1 MAEPAGPSV
10 LVVLSSNARR
20 GAEIEGHRLSQELT
34 DAGVSARAVALA
46 PGSGEGA
53 RLDVPVLG
61 ARPLSWRTLRAL
73 RREARAVDVV
83 LAYGSTT
90 LPACA
95 LGLVGSRRPFVYRSI
110 GDPAQWLRGRWH
122 RERTGILMRRA
133 AIVVPLWDEAAA
145 SIQQL
150 YRLPASQIAVI
161 PNARSVDEFRP
172 PTSDERSAA
181 RKSFGVDDDE
191 ILAVVVGA
199 LSKEKRVDLAIRAVA
214 ELESVRLLVVGEGDC
229 RTQLEKLG
237 SEVLGERVAFT
248 GTLTDV
254 RPVYAAADVLVLPSR
269 TEGMPG
275 VVVEAGLMGV
285 PAAACDVGAMRWLMK
300 HGVSGT
306 LVSVDA
312 EPPELAAAI
321 TTALFASE
329 PVQTLETS
337 CSWAAAVA
345 GWRQVIDKC
354 AIRRSRDR

>member
-1 MAEPAGPSV
+1 MSEPAAPRV
-10 LVVLSSNARR
+10 LVVLSSSARR
-20 GAEIEGHRLSQELT
+20 GAEIEGLRLSQELT
-34 DAGVSARAVALA
+34 VAGVNARAVALA
-46 PGSGEGA
+46 PGSGDGA

-61 ARPLSWRTLRAL
+61 SRPLSWRTLRAL
-73 RREARAVDVV
+73 RREARMVDVV

-122 RERTGILMRRA
+122 RERTGFLMRRA
-133 AIVVPLWDEAAA
+133 AMVVPLWDEAAA

-150 YRLPASQIAVI
+150 YRVPPSRVAVI

-172 PTSDERSAA
+172 PTSDERTAA
-181 RKSFGVDDDE
+181 RERFGVDDDE

-214 ELESVRLLVVGEGDC
+214 ELEGVRLLVVGEGVC
-229 RTQLEKLG
+229 RARLEKMG
-237 SEVLGERVAFT
+237 SEALGERVAFT
-248 GTLTDV
+248 GTLAEV

-285 PAAACDVGAMRWLMK
+285 PAAACDVGAMRWLMQ
-300 HGVSGT
+300 HGVRGT
-306 LVSVDA
+306 LVPVDA

-321 TTALFASE
+321 TTARYAPM
-329 PVQTLETS
+329 PVGTLETS
-337 CSWAAAVA
+337 CSWAAAVVA
-345 GWRQVIDKC
+345 WREVIDEV
-354 AIRRSRDR
+354 SRP

>member
-1 MAEPAGPSV
+1 MSEPAAPRV
-10 LVVLSSNARR
+10 LVVLSSSARR
-20 GAEIEGHRLSQELT
+20 GAEIEGLRLSQELT
-34 DAGVSARAVALA
+34 AAGVNARAVALA
-46 PGSGEGA
+46 PGSGDGA
-53 RLDVPVLG
+53 RLDVPALG
-61 ARPLSWRTLRAL
+61 SRPLSWRTLRAL

-95 LGLVGSRRPFVYRSI
+95 LGLVGSSRRFVYRSI

-122 RERTGILMRRA
+122 RERTGFLMRRA
-133 AIVVPLWDEAAA
+133 AMVVPLWDEAAA

-150 YRLPASQIAVI
+150 YRVPPSVVAVI

-172 PTSDERSAA
+172 PTSDERTAA
-181 RKSFGVDDDE
+181 RERFGVDDDE
-191 ILAVVVGA
+191 VLAVVVGS

-214 ELESVRLLVVGEGDC
+214 ELEGVRLLVVGEGDC

-237 SEVLGERVAFT
+237 SEVLGERVEFT
-248 GTLTDV
+248 GTLADV

-285 PAAACDVGAMRWLMK
+285 PAAACDVGAMRWLMQ
-300 HGVSGT
+300 HGVKGT
-306 LVSVDA
+306 LVPVDA

-321 TTALFASE
+321 TTARHAPIPEAS
-329 PVQTLETS
+329 LETS
-337 CSWAAAVA
+337 CFWSAAVVA
-345 GWRQVIDKC
+345 WREVIDEV
-354 AIRRSRDR
+354 SRP